1 MARRNRVDPLLL
13 AASKRKQPED
23 RPKCPTCGLRAP
35 HYRDPEGGASWFQT
49 FGHRCPHGEPC
60 PGWHDPGE
68 FVETCYAC
76 KAVPIRK
83 EQTDG

>member
-1 MARRNRVDPLLL
+1 MARRNRVDRGLHRMARSLVE
-13 AASKRKQPED
+13 SK
-23 RPKCPTCGLRAP
+23 RPKCPTCGLRHP
-35 HYRDPEGGASWFQT
+35 GRDADEGVAGWLQT

-76 KAVPIRK
+76 KVVPIRK